1 MPSAQDVPTT
11 DAAMTAELVDEQAA
25 ALTSAWREAVALLV
39 DHVSGE
45 LGRRDNTVAAYRRDA
60 EDVARTC
67 SGWGIDRPSQVDA
80 LVLRRYL
87 ARLHADGY
95 ARSTAARRTSTL
107 RIWFALLARRG
118 VTSVDPAAGLATPK
132 QGRHL
137 PRVLRVDQVT
147 ALLEAADGTEP
158 IELRDRALLE
168 LLYASGARI
177 GEVCPLAMDAV
188 DLAQQLVRLEG
199 KGGKQRIVPIGDE
212 AVNALRRYL
221 AVGRPQLLAE
231 GGSGSGAASHLAV
244 SDVVFVTARGASLGV
259 RTAREVVARAAR
271 RAGLG
276 HVTPHTLRHSV
287 ATHLLERGAD
297 LRQVQELLGHAS
309 LATTQRYTHLSRGQ
323 LREIHTAAHPRARSP
338 GRSADASGRVGVR
351 G

>member
-1 MPSAQDVPTT
+1 MPFLADAPTPG
-11 DAAMTAELVDEQAA
+11 AAMTAELVDEPAA
-25 ALTSAWREAVALLV
+25 AATPAWQEAVTLLV
-39 DHVSGE
+39 DHVAGE
-45 LGRRDNTVAAYRRDA
+45 LGRRENTVAAYRRDA
-60 EDVARTC
+60 EDLARTC
-67 SGWGIDRPSQVDA
+67 SAWGVDRPSQVDA

-87 ARLHADGY
+87 AHLHAEGY

-118 VTSVDPAAGLATPK
+118 VISLDPAAGLATPK

-137 PRVLRVDQVT
+137 PRVLRVDQIT
-147 ALLEAADGTEP
+147 ALLEVTDGAEP
-158 IELRDRALLE
+158 IALRDRALLE

-188 DLAQQLVRLEG
+188 DLAQQLVRLDG
-199 KGGKQRIVPIGDE
+199 KGGTQRIVPIGDE

-221 AVGRPQLLAE
+221 AVGRPQLLADHR
-231 GGSGSGAASHLAV
+231 SGSGAASHLAV
-244 SDVVFVTARGASLGV
+244 VDVVFVTARGAPLGV
-259 RTAREVVARAAR
+259 RAAREVVARAAR

-323 LREIHTAAHPRARSP
+323 LREIHTAAHPRARAT
-338 GRSADASGRVGVR
+338 GRSADASGRVGAR

>member
-1 MPSAQDVPTT
+1 VPIIDAAPTT
-11 DAAMTAELVDEQAA
+11 EAADDQVA
-25 ALTSAWREAVALLV
+25 ALTPAWQEAVTLLV
-39 DHVSGE
+39 DHVAGE
-45 LGRRDNTVAAYRRDA
+45 LGRRENTVAAYRRDA
-60 EDVARTC
+60 EDLARTC
-67 SGWGIDRPSQVDA
+67 QAWAIDRPAQVDA

-87 ARLHADGY
+87 AHLHAAGY

-107 RIWFALLARRG
+107 RTWFALLARRG
-118 VTSVDPAAGLATPK
+118 VTSLDPAAGLATPK

-147 ALLEAADGTEP
+147 TLLEAADGSRPTD
-158 IELRDRALLE
+158 LRDRALLE

-177 GEVCPLAMDAV
+177 GEVCPLAPDAV

-199 KGGKQRIVPIGDE
+199 KGGKERIVPIGDE

-231 GGSGSGAASHLAV
+231 AATRVGRSGRLGVGAG
-244 SDVVFVTARGASLGV
+244 VVFVTARGAPMGV
-259 RTAREVVARAAR
+259 RAAREVVARTAR

-323 LREIHTAAHPRARSP
+323 LREIHTAAHPRARALSRP
-338 GRSADASGRVGVR
+338 TSASGRVGAR

>member
-1 MPSAQDVPTT
+1 MTAVPDVPTT
-11 DAAMTAELVDEQAA
+11 DAAMTAEPIPEQVTV
-25 ALTSAWREAVALLV
+25 LTPLWQEAVSLLV
-39 DHVSGE
+39 DHVAGE
-45 LGRRDNTVAAYRRDA
+45 LGRRENTVAAYRRDA
-60 EDVARTC
+60 EDLARTC
-67 SGWGIDRPSQVDA
+67 GAWGIDRPSQVDA

-87 ARLHADGY
+87 AHLHADGY

-107 RIWFALLARRG
+107 RTWFALLLRRG
-118 VTSVDPAAGLATPK
+118 MTSVDPAAGLVTPK

-137 PRVLRVDQVT
+137 PRVLRVDQIT

-158 IELRDRALLE
+158 IALRDRALLE

-177 GEVCPLAMDAV
+177 GEVCPLSMDAV

-221 AVGRPQLLAE
+221 AVGRPQLLAD
-231 GGSGSGAASHLAV
+231 GGSASGAASHLAV
-244 SDVVFVTARGASLGV
+244 LDAVFVTARGAPLGV
-259 RTAREVVARAAR
+259 RAAREVVARAAR

-323 LREIHTAAHPRARSP
+323 LREIHTAAHPRARAP
-338 GRSADASGRVGVR
+338 GRSADASGRVGSR